1 MEAAAFVRLF
11 CFGSVLQKEVVAM
24 SLPFHDPTERQE
36 RRETTVT
43 LAALGCLLALLRLRR
58 RRRRRTR

>member
-1 MEAAAFVRLF
+1 
-11 CFGSVLQKEVVAM
+11 M

-43 LAALGCLLALLRLRR
+43 FALLGCFLALLRLRR
-58 RRRRRTR
+58 RRRR